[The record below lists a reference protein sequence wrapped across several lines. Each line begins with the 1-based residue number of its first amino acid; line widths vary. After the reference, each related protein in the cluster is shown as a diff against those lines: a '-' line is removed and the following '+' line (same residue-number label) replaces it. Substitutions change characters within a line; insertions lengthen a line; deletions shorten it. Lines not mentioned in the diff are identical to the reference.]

1 MVKKVQMEVRVDIL
15 GYANPELNLT
25 IGCRFQVNRGA
36 IDHLSSVYP
45 VPNRTMLF
53 RTIAPFKWI

>member
-1 MVKKVQMEVRVDIL
+1 MEVRVDIL